1 MTTYH
6 CYFIALK
13 LKINLYNQTV
23 PLADSHEIKG
33 FYKGYFRQNKGCFI
47 EILTK
52 IKSKLRSSFL
62 VFSSD
67 PDLEIHV
74 MIDGGMKEVQKI
86 LSQQIYSALITN
98 LKGNYSCCLLPSRK
112 PHFN

>member
-1 MTTYH
+1 M
-6 CYFIALK
+6 K
-13 LKINLYNQTV
+13 LKV
-23 PLADSHEIKG
+23 

-52 IKSKLRSSFL
+52 IKSKLTSNFL
-62 VFSSD
+62 VFLSD

-74 MIDGGMKEVQKI
+74 MIDDGMKEVQKI

-98 LKGNYSCCLLPSRK
+98 LKWNYLCCLFPTELSLTADLQ
-112 PHFN
+112 F